1 MTTTKNELTR
11 LAGPLAVEA
20 EASVGLRDEDA
31 GTLFRR
37 VEGVLVIAL
46 RVEISLSST
55 RTEPVTG
62 MDGCTV
68 LAGHLSTM
76 LGTRN
81 RKAGPGWI
89 SYSYLRMGSFYTNC
103 SIPVPEFLIFLQI
116 SVRFPYLSFSC
127 SY

>member
-1 MTTTKNELTR
+1 MWTIATRPYAMTTTKNELTR

-68 LAGHLSTM
+68 LALS
-76 LGTRN
+76 
-81 RKAGPGWI
+81 
-89 SYSYLRMGSFYTNC
+89 
-103 SIPVPEFLIFLQI
+103 LIHI
-116 SVRFPYLSFSC
+116 
-127 SY
+127 